1 MQVSSFT
8 CIGCDDTNAVGV
20 LRLTLFSFRSYY
32 QASPKF
38 YLLPVELTTYMD
50 PSTSSRYRVDPA
62 IADKTDE
69 DLSHEEFKNTY
80 LRLNTDTRRGDDER
94 SMKGAVC
101 YVKNQGSCIAA
112 VEAINKI
119 VTGNLTKLLSR
130 TEVFARKRIILIP
143 WKKEL
148 ARRKDV
154 HINDEKCLLKALA
167 HQPLRVAIDAS
178 AREFQF
184 YSGDVFDGR
193 CGVDLDHGVAAV
205 GVKRNSGKPEG
216 LNQ

>member
-1 MQVSSFT
+1 MAEKVVSW
-8 CIGCDDTNAVGV
+8 IM
-20 LRLTLFSFRSYY
+20 
-32 QASPKF
+32 
-38 YLLPVELTTYMD
+38 LL
-50 PSTSSRYRVDPA
+50 S
-62 IADKTDE
+62 K
-69 DLSHEEFKNTY
+69 
-80 LRLNTDTRRGDDER
+80 
-94 SMKGAVC
+94 
-101 YVKNQGSCIAA
+101 
-112 VEAINKI
+112 
-119 VTGNLTKLLSR
+119 LSR

-148 ARRKDV
+148 ARRKGFCDESEMVTISGHQDV

-193 CGVDLDHGVAAV
+193 CGVDLDHDVAAV
-205 GVKRNSGKPEG
+205 GYGSSKGSDYIIVKNYWGPRWGEKIYIRVKRNSGKPEG